1 MFCIRALFSY
11 PKIFATFPVLAR
23 SDFRLSWHTLPTV
36 ISTRRY
42 SIVKERIIC
51 GGSYQICRIHYGGS
65 IHFTKYNNIP
75 STGSQREG
83 TKSAM
88 KFKSFQKVYNCL
100 HFTRDLER
108 MFMRIKCNPSYTYK
122 GSCKII
128 LVGCYC
134 KYPSLN
140 SHGKRLLVGY
150 FFKNSKYVYNIPSYK
165 SLGKGRKLRN
175 KRKHPHLLPPSSR
188 F

>member
-100 HFTRDLER
+100 HFTREFRRACTTKKQHTLQ
-108 MFMRIKCNPSYTYK
+108 
-122 GSCKII
+122 I
-128 LVGCYC
+128 L
-134 KYPSLN
+134 
-140 SHGKRLLVGY
+140 HGY
-150 FFKNSKYVYNIPSYK
+150 FSRWI
-165 SLGKGRKLRN
+165 R
-175 KRKHPHLLPPSSR
+175 HLLPHSWKNFNTRRCHLLSPSWKICSLYKGLGKNVYANKMQS
-188 F
+188 FLHI